1 MQLLPDSGNMRML
14 AGGCVLSEFF
24 IRYDFNDEHF
34 IIFYPKNDGASTVFA
49 VWGMVRK
56 WPAAPMRA
64 FGVALN
70 GAYAY
75 FATPDQDDLL

>member
-1 MQLLPDSGNMRML
+1 MQLLPDSGNMWVRV
-14 AGGCVLSEFF
+14 GGCVLSEFF
-24 IRYDFNDEHF
+24 IRYDFYDEYF
-34 IIFYPKNDGASTVFA
+34 IIFYPKNDCISTVFA
-49 VWGMVRK
+49 AWGMVRK

-70 GAYAY
+70 GACAY